1 MTQVVIHKVEE
12 KSNTHEIL
20 VGSDAENAL
29 PANIASWTELA
40 GLSWIFV
47 DNSLENYA

>member
-1 MTQVVIHKVEE
+1 MTQVVIYKVEE

-29 PANIASWTELA
+29 PANIASWTEL
-40 GLSWIFV
+40 SWIFV
-47 DNSLENYA
+47 NNSLENYA